1 MIGWTAIFSKG
12 FAPLLFIAAGA
23 IAGIGMQQR
32 IFNQKPLP
40 CPQCPQPPACVCPP
54 QTAVSV
60 QPFDVQKI
68 KNLRA
73 FTYQPEY
80 NGVITVAGVDSTVMK
95 KYINEAVQKAFD
107 GYTIK
112 LPPLPVVEDQSKR
125 KRR

>member
-12 FAPLLFIAAGA
+12 IAPLLFIAAGA
-23 IAGIGMQQR
+23 IAGIGFQQKVL
-32 IFNQKPLP
+32 NPKPVP
-40 CPQCPQPPACVCPP
+40 CPQPPACVCPP

-80 NGVITVAGVDSTVMK
+80 NGVITVAGVDSTVIK
-95 KYINEAVQKAFD
+95 KYISDAVVRAFNEHVTSIEQ
-107 GYTIK
+107 
-112 LPPLPVVEDQSKR
+112 PKR